1 MLRAEL
7 PLPRNLTLTAE
18 YQTTRTHSNI
28 ELFDFSRNVFS
39 LVLSW
44 SY

>member
-1 MLRAEL
+1 VFRAEL
-7 PLPRNLTLTAE
+7 PVPHNFTLAAE
-18 YQTTRTHSNI
+18 YQLTRTHSNI
-28 ELFDFSRNVFS
+28 EVFDFSRSVMS